1 MDILGTLKRLAGNR
15 LTQKQKLVLC
25 RIADLERELTMSA
38 LLRKIAEEE
47 QMGESTA
54 RVVIQALRDIGLIE
68 CGTVENKGVP
78 VCLTPI
84 GQILV
89 QNGDGGNLDELRG
102 KIDIMDSLM
111 LELIS
116 ERLEVA
122 KNIGKVKK
130 KQKLGVKDS
139 TREKTVTMQ
148 WCESAKARGL
158 DAVLTRNLLRNL
170 MAMSREVQ

>member
-15 LTQKQKLVLC
+15 LTQKQKLVLR
-25 RIADLERELTMSA
+25 RIADLDSELTMSA
-38 LLRKIAEEE
+38 LIRQIAQEE

-68 CGTVENKGVP
+68 CGTEKNKGVP

-89 QNGDGGNLDELRG
+89 RNGNNGNLDELRG

-116 ERLEVA
+116 ERLEVS
-122 KNIGKVKK
+122 KTIGKVKK
-130 KQKLGVKDS
+130 KQKLGVRDS
-139 TREKTVTMQ
+139 NREKIVTMQ
-148 WCESAKARGL
+148 WRESAKARGL
-158 DAVLTRNLLRNL
+158 DQSLTRNLLRNL